1 MIQKDLY
8 KMDKYEAELEKMA
21 EADEFVEVKNSDKVR
36 TELRQAATEYFQA
49 KPVNIR
55 VPAGDLSA
63 IKAKASRYG
72 MPYQTLIKSV
82 LHGFAVGA

>member
-1 MIQKDLY
+1 MYKDVY
-8 KMDKYEAELEKMA
+8 KMDKYEAELERMA
-21 EADEFVEVKNSDKVR
+21 EAGEFVEAKNSDKVR
-36 TELRQAATEYFQA
+36 AKLRQAATKYFQA

-55 VPAGDLSA
+55 VPAGDLSS